1 MQVIFQVIMKVLK
14 YVGHVIMRVIVH
26 FIMKLIIQIIMHVNM
41 QYAQVC
47 LSTKPGHTILLV
59 EYQKERNYMNKYYH
73 SWAELSWL
81 YNSFFLQCIYI
92 IYIYIY

>member
-1 MQVIFQVIMKVLK
+1 MQVLK

-26 FIMKLIIQIIMHVNM
+26 FIMKLIMQIIMHVSM

-47 LSTKPGHTILLV
+47 LSTELGQTILPV
-59 EYQKERNYMNKYYH
+59 EYQKERNYMNIYYH

-81 YNSFFLQCIYI
+81 YNSFFLHCIFIYI
-92 IYIYIY
+92 F